1 MSQEM
6 EQALEMHAKLYGLT
20 KGEAKEDA
28 ENIIKDMMERQSYTR
43 EFAEATFIE
52 DTMDADPQAL
62 AEWEAKA
69 KEANKQHR
77 AKRAPADYSLEGKPK
92 RERKPN
98 EDKRALIALLA
109 SCLEDCHRRDEDE
122 PVSGVGD
129 VQTAN
134 PERQVDFT
142 LNGVHYS
149 VTLTAHR
156 KPKEGKA

>member
-1 MSQEM
+1 M
-6 EQALEMHAKLYGLT
+6 AKQIQYPTDEWLDKYVDKHGCSL
-20 KGEAKEDA
+20 EDA
-28 ENIIKDMMERQSYTR
+28 ECAWWDAQIDKGNPTPYDLTPEQEKESRKANRPKATKSVDAYGKER
-43 EFAEATFIE
+43 
-52 DTMDADPQAL
+52 
-62 AEWEAKA
+62 
-69 KEANKQHR
+69 
-77 AKRAPADYSLEGKPK
+77 K

-109 SCLEDCHRRDEDE
+109 SCLEDCHRHDEDD
-122 PVSGVGD
+122 PVCGVGE

-156 KPKEGKA
+156 KPKEGK